1 MTENL
6 TSNNSQNGDS
16 NLNCDKSDYKN
27 LINRLK
33 EIKTTI
39 NLLEKIIFK

>member
-1 MTENL
+1 MNENL
-6 TSNNSQNGDS
+6 TSNNTENGDF
-16 NLNCDKSDYKN
+16 NLNTDKSDYIN

-39 NLLEKIIFK
+39 TLLEKILFK